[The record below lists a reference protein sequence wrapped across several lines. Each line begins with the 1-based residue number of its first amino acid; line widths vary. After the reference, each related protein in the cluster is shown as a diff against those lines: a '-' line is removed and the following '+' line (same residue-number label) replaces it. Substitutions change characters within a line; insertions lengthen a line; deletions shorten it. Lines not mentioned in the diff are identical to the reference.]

1 VGRRILIVDQDPN
14 YREILRTLL
23 EKRGYIVTT
32 LEQGYQV
39 ANVVKRKTFDI
50 IFLDSQ
56 TGGTRDSGL
65 FAKVRKECPGCN
77 IILMTSKR
85 GDEFIREAMGAGAY
99 GCINKPFDPEEVLTM
114 VHHIIPGKKQSN
126 VGPDEK
132 KNN

>member
-1 VGRRILIVDQDPN
+1 MAGRILIVDQDPN

-23 EKRGYIVTT
+23 EKRGYMVTT
-32 LEQGYQV
+32 LEQGYQI
-39 ANVVKRKTFDI
+39 ANLVKRKTFDI

-65 FAKVRKECPGCN
+65 FAKVRKKCPGCN
-77 IILMTSKR
+77 IILMTSRR

-99 GCINKPFDPEEVLTM
+99 GCINKPFNPEEVLTM
-114 VHHIIPGKKQSN
+114 VHHIIPSKKPSN
-126 VGPDEK
+126 VGPEEK

>member
-1 VGRRILIVDQDPN
+1 MGRRILIVDQDPN

-23 EKRGYIVTT
+23 EKRGDMVTT
-32 LEQGYQV
+32 LEQGYQI
-39 ANVVKRKTFDI
+39 ANVVKRKTFDN

-99 GCINKPFDPEEVLTM
+99 GCINKPFNPEEVLTM
-114 VHHIIPGKKQSN
+114 VHHIIPSKKPSN
-126 VGPDEK
+126 VGPEEK

>member
-1 VGRRILIVDQDPN
+1 VALKLPN
-14 YREILRTLL
+14 RTLL
-23 EKRGYIVTT
+23 EKRGYIVTA
-32 LEQGYQV
+32 LEQGYQI

-65 FAKVRKECPGCN
+65 FAKFRKECPGCN

-99 GCINKPFDPEEVLTM
+99 GCINKPFNPEEVLTM
-114 VHHIIPGKKQSN
+114 VHHIIPRKKTQQRR
-126 VGPDEK
+126 PKEK
-132 KNN
+132 KDN